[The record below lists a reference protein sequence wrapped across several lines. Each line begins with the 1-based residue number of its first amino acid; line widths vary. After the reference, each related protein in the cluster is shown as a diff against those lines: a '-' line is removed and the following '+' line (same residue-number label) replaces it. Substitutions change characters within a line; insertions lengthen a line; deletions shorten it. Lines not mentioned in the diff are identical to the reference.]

1 MGYPFP
7 SLRIKSGGFLA
18 LCRNHSRTQARNE
31 TISAGDALFLRNQ
44 NDDTMTRKELTDIIA
59 SNIQGVIDNPGRWGE
74 DPQLSI
80 IPTTLL
86 IGIERRAD
94 ADTAIAYSDYAIE
107 EDAVEDG
114 DYSEDAA
121 DFQSAS
127 DPDLYPISLL
137 TDHAAGK
144 PDLKKIAKLVERY
157 IPEKEENLY
166 AE

>member
-1 MGYPFP
+1 
-7 SLRIKSGGFLA
+7 
-18 LCRNHSRTQARNE
+18 
-31 TISAGDALFLRNQ
+31 
-44 NDDTMTRKELTDIIA
+44 MTRKELSDVIAAQVADIIE
-59 SNIQGVIDNPGRWGE
+59 NPETWGD

-86 IGIERRAD
+86 VGLQRHHDAERDIE
-94 ADTAIAYSDYAIE
+94 YSDYAIE
-107 EDAVEDG
+107 ADAAEDG

-127 DPDLYPISLL
+127 DPDLYPVGLL
-137 TDHAAGK
+137 IDYAAKK
-144 PDLKKIAKLVERY
+144 PDLKKIDRLVEKY

>member
-1 MGYPFP
+1 
-7 SLRIKSGGFLA
+7 
-18 LCRNHSRTQARNE
+18 
-31 TISAGDALFLRNQ
+31 
-44 NDDTMTRKELTDIIA
+44 MTRKELSDIIA
-59 SNIQGVIDNPGRWGE
+59 TKVAEVIANPGLWGE

-86 IGIERRAD
+86 VGIERHRD
-94 ADTAIAYSDYAIE
+94 AESAIAFSDYAIE

-127 DPDLYPISLL
+127 DPDLYPIGLL
-137 TDHAAGK
+137 TDYINKK
-144 PDLKKIAKLVERY
+144 PDLQKISKLVEKY
-157 IPEKEENLY
+157 IPQKEENLY

>member
-1 MGYPFP
+1 
-7 SLRIKSGGFLA
+7 
-18 LCRNHSRTQARNE
+18 
-31 TISAGDALFLRNQ
+31 
-44 NDDTMTRKELTDIIA
+44 MTRKELIDVIA
-59 SNIQGVIDNPGRWGE
+59 ANVADVINNPGVWGE
-74 DPQLSI
+74 DPQISI

-86 IGIERRAD
+86 VGIERRED
-94 ADTAIAYSDYAIE
+94 ADRAIAFSDYAIE

-127 DPDLYPISLL
+127 DPDLYPVGLL
-137 TDHAAGK
+137 IDYANKK
-144 PDLKKIAKLVERY
+144 PDLKKIEKLVEKY

>member
-1 MGYPFP
+1 
-7 SLRIKSGGFLA
+7 
-18 LCRNHSRTQARNE
+18 
-31 TISAGDALFLRNQ
+31 
-44 NDDTMTRKELTDIIA
+44 MTRKELTDVIA
-59 SNIQGVIDNPGRWGE
+59 SNVAEVINNPEVWGV

-86 IGIERRAD
+86 VGIERHED
-94 ADTAIAYSDYAIE
+94 AERAIAFSDYAIE

-127 DPDLYPISLL
+127 DPDLYPVGTLI
-137 TDHAAGK
+137 DYANKK
-144 PDLKKIAKLVERY
+144 PDLEKISKLVEQY
-157 IPEKEENLY
+157 IPQHEENIY

>member
-1 MGYPFP
+1 M
-7 SLRIKSGGFLA
+7 
-18 LCRNHSRTQARNE
+18 
-31 TISAGDALFLRNQ
+31 D
-44 NDDTMTRKELTDIIA
+44 RKELRDVIA
-59 SNIQGVIDNPGRWGE
+59 SNIEEVIKNPDYFGP

-86 IGIERRAD
+86 VSIERRGD
-94 ADTAIAYSDYAIE
+94 ADRAIAFSDYAIE

-127 DPDLYPISLL
+127 DSDLYPVGLYI
-137 TDHAAGK
+137 DYANNK
-144 PDLKKIAKLVERY
+144 PDMKKIEKLVEQY
-157 IPEKEENLY
+157 IPQQEENLY

>member
-1 MGYPFP
+1 
-7 SLRIKSGGFLA
+7 
-18 LCRNHSRTQARNE
+18 
-31 TISAGDALFLRNQ
+31 
-44 NDDTMTRKELTDIIA
+44 MTRKELTDIIA
-59 SNIQGVIDNPGRWGE
+59 SKVEEVISNPERWGE

-86 IGIERRAD
+86 VGIELHKD
-94 ADTAIAYSDYAIE
+94 ADRSIAFSDYAIE

-127 DPDLYPISLL
+127 DPDLYPIGLL
-137 TDHAAGK
+137 IDYAAKK
-144 PDLKKIAKLVERY
+144 PDLKKIGKLVEQY
-157 IPEKEENLY
+157 IPQKEENLY

>member
-1 MGYPFP
+1 
-7 SLRIKSGGFLA
+7 
-18 LCRNHSRTQARNE
+18 
-31 TISAGDALFLRNQ
+31 
-44 NDDTMTRKELTDIIA
+44 MTRKELTDIMA
-59 SNIQGVIDNPGRWGE
+59 AKVAEVIDNPGLWGK

-86 IGIERRAD
+86 VGIERHED
-94 ADTAIAYSDYAIE
+94 ANRDIEYSDYAIE

-121 DFQSAS
+121 DFQLAS
-127 DPDLYPISLL
+127 DPDLYPIGTLI
-137 TDHAAGK
+137 DYANNK
-144 PDLKKIAKLVERY
+144 PDLNKISKLAAQY

>member
-1 MGYPFP
+1 
-7 SLRIKSGGFLA
+7 
-18 LCRNHSRTQARNE
+18 
-31 TISAGDALFLRNQ
+31 
-44 NDDTMTRKELTDIIA
+44 MTRKELVDIIA
-59 SNIQGVIDNPGRWGE
+59 AKVAEVINNPEEWGV

-86 IGIERRAD
+86 VGIERHDNAD
-94 ADTAIAYSDYAIE
+94 RVIEYNDYAIE

-127 DPDLYPISLL
+127 DPDLYPIGLL
-137 TDHAAGK
+137 IDYADKK
-144 PDLKKIAKLVERY
+144 PDLKKISDLVEKY
-157 IPEKEENLY
+157 IPEQSENLY

>member
-1 MGYPFP
+1 MHSPYYHISNINTVNSDMVSLIYLYPIG
-7 SLRIKSGGFLA
+7 RITKNFDED
-18 LCRNHSRTQARNE
+18 CRVIIRKHM
-31 TISAGDALFLRNQ
+31 I
-44 NDDTMTRKELTDIIA
+44 MTRKQLSDIIA
-59 SNIQGVIDNPGRWGE
+59 DKVAEVINSPEVWGE

-86 IGIERRAD
+86 VEIERHKD
-94 ADTAIAYSDYAIE
+94 AATDIEYSDYAIE

-127 DPDLYPISLL
+127 DPDLYPIGTLI
-137 TDHAAGK
+137 DYKAGK
-144 PDLKKIAKLVERY
+144 PDLQKIHKLVAKY

>member
-1 MGYPFP
+1 M
-7 SLRIKSGGFLA
+7 
-18 LCRNHSRTQARNE
+18 TRNE
-31 TISAGDALFLRNQ
+31 LSNL
-44 NDDTMTRKELTDIIA
+44 IA
-59 SNIQGVIDNPGRWGE
+59 AKVAEVINNPGMWGE

-86 IGIERRAD
+86 ICIERHDD
-94 ADTAIAYSDYAIE
+94 ADRSIEYSDYAIE

-127 DPDLYPISLL
+127 DPDLYPIGLL
-137 TDHAAGK
+137 IDRVNHQ
-144 PDLKKIAKLVERY
+144 PDMQKINKLVEQY
-157 IPEKEENLY
+157 IPQKEENLY